1 MLITVYLSRKMGGS
15 ASLLHIPHELLN
27 ETEAIK
33 GMGVTKSS
41 VEHLQ
46 LSSEVLANIRRRSR
60 SESQKF
66 EVKRKAERAV
76 RYEVPG
82 HVKVLLDKIG
92 IRLSQ
97 TRKYHSNT
105 KKLVSHI
112 FECLDGLQHLVRAD
126 QDSLPVDDT
135 ADQMSDT
142 LSVVE
147 ANKETVG
154 RLLHEMITIYTLCG
168 DTVRVLLQSNP
179 DAAKVEDN
187 YGRLPLHVAV
197 DRDQPWTDAIDRLV
211 TAYPQAL
218 NRRDGGGRLPLH
230 IAVDRQ
236 EPNIEGNTRHI

>member
-1 MLITVYLSRKMGGS
+1 MG
-15 ASLLHIPHELLN
+15 A
-27 ETEAIK
+27 
-33 GMGVTKSS
+33 TKSS
-41 VEHLQ
+41 VEHAQ
-46 LSSEVLANIRRRSR
+46 LSSDVLANIRRRSR
-60 SESQKF
+60 SEIQRL
-66 EVKRKAERAV
+66 EAKRKAERV
-76 RYEVPG
+76 MRYEIPS
-82 HVKVLLDKIG
+82 HVKTLLDKIG
-92 IRLSQ
+92 IRLSL

-105 KKLVSHI
+105 KKLVAHI

-126 QDSLPVDDT
+126 QDSISAEDSVE
-135 ADQMSDT
+135 QMNET
-142 LSVVE
+142 RSVVE
-147 ANKETVG
+147 ANKESVG

-197 DRDQPWTDAIDRLV
+197 DRDQPWTDAIERLV

-236 EPNIEGNTRHI
+236 EPNIEGMICIELLKLNRYCWCVQRTQTCLTCVY